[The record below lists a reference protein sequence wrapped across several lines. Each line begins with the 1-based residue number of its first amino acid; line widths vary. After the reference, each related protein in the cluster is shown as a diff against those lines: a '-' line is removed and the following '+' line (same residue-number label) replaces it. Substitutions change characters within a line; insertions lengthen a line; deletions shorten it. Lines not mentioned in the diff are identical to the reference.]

1 MKPYQQ
7 PSSNLPLG
15 RKLKKKLPV
24 KVIRPFGQLLEENQ
38 KLSLQLERERP
49 LKTCHSNPLLIS
61 QLQAENSRLKNELSS
76 LFWGKL
82 NPYQ

>member
-24 KVIRPFGQLLEENQ
+24 KAIRPFGQLLEENLQ
-38 KLSLQLERERP
+38 LSLQLEQER
-49 LKTCHSNPLLIS
+49 S
-61 QLQAENSRLKNELSS
+61 
-76 LFWGKL
+76 
-82 NPYQ
+82 